1 MFFPNLPEDREFYSE
16 KNTFSEFEKVGHRGT
31 KWQEAPLHHPLPLT
45 LAEHPLPFF
54 EGDSNIYFGVPFSLG
69 TSELSSQKIAIS
81 PGKHGLLSLFRCVAF
96 G

>member
-1 MFFPNLPEDREFYSE
+1 MFSPNLPEAREFYSE

-31 KWQEAPLHHPLPLT
+31 EWQEAPLHHPPPLT
-45 LAEHPLPFF
+45 LAEPFL
-54 EGDSNIYFGVPFSLG
+54 EGGSNIYFGVPFSLE
-69 TSELSSQKIAIS
+69 TSELSSQKITIS